1 MSEFINKFSDFM
13 LVMTVVIKT
22 GFVVHCYCLVKF
34 CYVRT
39 VRIFYV
45 API

>member
-1 MSEFINKFSDFM
+1 MSEFNNKFSDFM
-13 LVMTVVIKT
+13 LVMTVVVEI
-22 GFVVHCYCLVKF
+22 GFVVYRYCLVKF
-34 CYVRT
+34 YFART